1 MLSQF
6 ITMSNGRTT
15 IAYGGGYI
23 SNALSIDV
31 GYSTYFM
38 PLFVGRSPFTQA
50 LTINVGI
57 HVGSLSLHTGT
68 NVLPTGQIRWSVY
81 GNDWA
86 YGPLASSRGPQV
98 TSVGK
103 YSIRGT
109 VVNAQGEPVDGACI
123 QLAKN
128 ITCTDSE
135 GAFEMRES
143 KARSFSVTVPVDQF
157 LAPGQWEVVSAPA
170 TVQSEINPQ
179 ALKIVVRRK

>member
-1 MLSQF
+1 
-6 ITMSNGRTT
+6 MSNGRTT

-68 NVLPTGQIRWSVY
+68 NILPTGQIRWSVY

-103 YSIRGT
+103 YRVIGT
-109 VVNAQGEPVDGACI
+109 VVDDHGEPVDGACI
-123 QLAKN
+123 LIGKQT
-128 ITCTDSE
+128 TCSDSN
-135 GAFEMRES
+135 GLFEIRET
-143 KARSFSVTVPVDQF
+143 KARLFTLTVTPENF
-157 LAPGQWEVVSAPA
+157 LAPGSWAVVDAPA
-170 TVQSEINPQ
+170 SVTAAADPQPVQITVKRQ
-179 ALKIVVRRK
+179 